1 MKKVLD
7 KIQGS
12 PVALYIHTYIQ
23 EIFEDWRSN
32 LGLPIFMTES
42 GVTGY

>member
-12 PVALYIHTYIQ
+12 PVALYIQ